1 MSIEPRVRW
10 AFLGFPL
17 AGLVSALLP
26 VFFNFSRVFGDTVS
40 QVLMGGMFGA
50 FNGLCC
56 YWFMGL
62 RSIWR
67 IAGFIIASIVA
78 YDASIVAAFWAHRNL
93 TFVLDKFR
101 TRSSPIGAETLF
113 VGGFTGAFIILLAA
127 LLLLSPRQK
136 IASVLR
142 KGFLGAVIG
151 GFLGI
156 VGHAA
161 GPLVYR
167 LRLLLPPMGL
177 HGGDFDIS
185 LAVFWQT
192 GMAFVLAL
200 ILWFEKD
207 RHEAAGRAT
216 A

>member
-1 MSIEPRVRW
+1 MTSEPRMRW

-17 AGLVSALLP
+17 AGLISALLP
-26 VFFNFSRVFGDTVS
+26 VFFNFSRVFGDTLS
-40 QVLMGGMFGA
+40 QILVGGMFGA
-50 FNGLCC
+50 FSGLCC

-67 IAGFIIASIVA
+67 IAGFIIASIAA
-78 YDASIVAAFWAHRNL
+78 YYASIIAAFWAHRNL
-93 TFVLDKFR
+93 IFLLDEFR
-101 TRSSPIGAETLF
+101 TRTSPIGAETFF
-113 VGGFTGAFIILLAA
+113 VGGFTGAFTIFVAA
-127 LLLLSPRQK
+127 LVLLSPRQK
-136 IASVLR
+136 IVSILW
-142 KGFLGAVIG
+142 KGFLGAVAG
-151 GFLGI
+151 GFLG
-156 VGHAA
+156 VAGHAA
-161 GPLVYR
+161 GSLVYR

-185 LAVFWQT
+185 LAVVWQT
-192 GMAFVLAL
+192 GMALMLAF